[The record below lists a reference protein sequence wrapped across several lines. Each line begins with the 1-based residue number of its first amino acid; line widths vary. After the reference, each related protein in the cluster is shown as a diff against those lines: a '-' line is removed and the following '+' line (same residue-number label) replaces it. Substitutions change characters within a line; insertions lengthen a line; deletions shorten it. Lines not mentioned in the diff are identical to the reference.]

1 MNVCKVV
8 CMIAGIL
15 RPVLVVCC
23 PTGMESVVEG
33 SAAMS
38 TFSQKRE
45 GKLASCPCLSI
56 CRQLIAHPSAC
67 FTEIATLSMLAVQ
80 QLIVSIPV
88 VECRC
93 RLQMLLAALNLLHE
107 TLKTQEGGG
116 RRRQAAESA
125 VTKLIEKFGSSLLD
139 QGVGAQTGNVASSQ
153 QGIWQQVRHLR
164 PSELLSRNS
173 CTCVPL
179 CCSDFNHNRPLIRSG
194 THSGPHD
201 VCRGK
206 RHAL

>member
-15 RPVLVVCC
+15 RPVLVACY
-23 PTGMESVVEG
+23 PTGMESVVER
-33 SAAMS
+33 SAATS
-38 TFSQKRE
+38 SFSQKRE
-45 GKLASCPCLSI
+45 DKLASCPCLGI
-56 CRQLIAHPSAC
+56 YRHLIAHPSAC
-67 FTEIATLSMLAVQ
+67 FKEIATVSMLAVQ
-80 QLIVSIPV
+80 RLIVSIPV

-93 RLQMLLAALNLLHE
+93 RLQMLLAALNLLHK

-125 VTKLIEKFGSSLLD
+125 VTKLIEKFDSSLLD
-139 QGVGAQTGNVASSQ
+139 QGAGAQTGNVASSQ
-153 QGIWQQVRHLR
+153 QGNWQQVRHLH
-164 PSELLSRNS
+164 PSELLSRKS
-173 CTCVPL
+173 CTYVPL
-179 CCSDFNHNRPLIRSG
+179 CCSDFNHHRPLIMSG
-194 THSGPHD
+194 TNSGPHD